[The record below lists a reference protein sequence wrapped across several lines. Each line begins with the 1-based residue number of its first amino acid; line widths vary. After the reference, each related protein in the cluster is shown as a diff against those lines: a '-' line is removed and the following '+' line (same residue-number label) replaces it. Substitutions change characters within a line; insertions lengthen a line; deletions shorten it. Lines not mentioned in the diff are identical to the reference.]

1 MSPAPAPIDLEV
13 VVSPMVDVTV
23 GGQFSPTTATILS
36 GPTEA
41 VLVDTLLLADDVE
54 RLGDRIE
61 ATGKKLTTIYVTHAH
76 FDHYFGLE
84 ALLARFP
91 DARGVALPSVV
102 DSIRATH
109 EPARELAKQWFA
121 GKALDCTVLPEA
133 LDGETIA
140 LDGHELRA
148 IEVGQGDIAHSTVL
162 YVPSIDAVVAGDVV
176 YNGVHQML
184 ANSGPEDWP
193 RWIASVDKIAALE
206 PKVVV
211 AGHKRPELPDD
222 DLAAIVDG
230 TRDYIQAF
238 IEELA
243 GAADTRTLVS
253 RMQERFPDHINPTA
267 LIVSATTAIKRK
279 QRAATSEVKA

>member
-1 MSPAPAPIDLEV
+1 MSPAPASIELEV

-61 ATGKKLTTIYVTHAH
+61 ATGKKLTTIYITHAH

-84 ALLARFP
+84 ALLERFP
-91 DARGVALPSVV
+91 DARAVALPSVV
-102 DSIRATH
+102 EAARATH
-109 EPARELAKQWFA
+109 EPTRQLAQQWFA
-121 GKALDCTVLPEA
+121 GKALDCTVLPDA
-133 LDGETIA
+133 LDGETIV
-140 LDGHELRA
+140 LDGHELHA
-148 IEVGQGDIAHSTVL
+148 IEVGQGDIAHSTIL
-162 YVPSIDAVVAGDVV
+162 HVPSIDAVVAGDVV

-193 RWIASVDKIAALE
+193 RWIESVDKIAALE

-243 GAADTRTLVS
+243 GAADTRTLVG

-279 QRAATSEVKA
+279 QRAAMSEVKA

>member
-61 ATGKKLTTIYVTHAH
+61 ATGKKLTTIYITHAH
-76 FDHYFGLE
+76 FDHYFGLQ
-84 ALLARFP
+84 ALLERFP
-91 DARGVALPSVV
+91 DAGAVALPSVV
-102 DSIRATH
+102 EAARATH
-109 EPARELAKQWFA
+109 EPTRELAKQWFA
-121 GKALDCTVLPEA
+121 GKALDCTVLPDA
-133 LDGETIA
+133 LDGETIV
-140 LDGHELRA
+140 LDGHELHA
-148 IEVGQGDIAHSTVL
+148 IEVGQGDIAHSTIL
-162 YVPSIDAVVAGDVV
+162 HVPSIDAVVAGDVV

-193 RWIASVDKIAALE
+193 RWIESVDKIAALE

-222 DLAAIVDG
+222 NIAAIVDG

-243 GAADTRTLVS
+243 GTGDTRTLVG

>member
-36 GPTEA
+36 GPTQA

-61 ATGKKLTTIYVTHAH
+61 ATGKKLTTIYITHAH

-84 ALLARFP
+84 ALLERFA

-102 DSIRATH
+102 EAVRATH

-121 GKALDCTVLPEA
+121 GKALDCTVLPDA
-133 LDGETIA
+133 LGGETIV
-140 LDGHELRA
+140 LDGHELHA
-148 IEVGQGDIAHSTVL
+148 IEVGQGDIAHSTIL
-162 YVPSIDAVVAGDVV
+162 HAPSIDAVVAGDVV

-184 ANSGPEDWP
+184 ANSGPDDWP
-193 RWIASVDKIAALE
+193 RWIESVDKIAALD

-211 AGHKRPELPDD
+211 AGHKRPELPNDD
-222 DLAAIVDG
+222 IAAIVDG
-230 TRDYIQAF
+230 TRNYLNAF

-243 GAADTRTLVS
+243 DAEDARELVS
-253 RMQERFPDHINPTA
+253 RMQERFPDHLNPTA
-267 LIVSATTAIKRK
+267 LIVSATTAVKRK

>member
-61 ATGKKLTTIYVTHAH
+61 ATGKKLTTIYITHAH

-84 ALLARFP
+84 ALLERFA
-91 DARGVALPSVV
+91 DARAVALPSVV
-102 DSIRATH
+102 EAARATH
-109 EPARELAKQWFA
+109 EPTRELATQWFA
-121 GKALDCTVLPEA
+121 GKALDCTVLPDA
-133 LDGETIA
+133 LDGETIV
-140 LDGHELRA
+140 LDGHELHA
-148 IEVGQGDIAHSTVL
+148 IEVGQGDIAHSTIL
-162 YVPSIDAVVAGDVV
+162 HVPSIDAVVAGDVV

-193 RWIASVDKIAALE
+193 RWIESVDMIAALH

-230 TRDYIQAF
+230 TRNYINAF

-243 GAADTRTLVS
+243 GAADARTLVD

-279 QRAATSEVKA
+279 QRAATSEAKA

>member
-1 MSPAPAPIDLEV
+1 MSAPIAPIDLEV

-36 GPTEA
+36 RPTEA

-61 ATGKKLTTIYVTHAH
+61 ATGKKLTTIYITHAH

-84 ALLARFP
+84 ALLERFP
-91 DARGVALPSVV
+91 DARAVALPSVV
-102 DSIRATH
+102 EAARATH
-109 EPARELAKQWFA
+109 EPTRELAKQWFA
-121 GKALDCTVLPEA
+121 GKALDCTVLPDA
-133 LDGETIA
+133 LDGETIV
-140 LDGHELRA
+140 LDGHELHA
-148 IEVGQGDIAHSTVL
+148 IEVGQGDIAHSTIL
-162 YVPSIDAVVAGDVV
+162 HVPSIDAVVAGDVV

-184 ANSGPEDWP
+184 ANSGPDDWP
-193 RWIASVDKIAALE
+193 RWIESVDKIAALE

-230 TRDYIQAF
+230 TRNYIQAF
-238 IEELA
+238 IEELD
-243 GAADTRTLVS
+243 GAADTRTLVG
-253 RMQERFPDHINPTA
+253 RMQERFPDHLNPTA
-267 LIVSATTAIKRK
+267 LIVSATTAVKRK

>member
-1 MSPAPAPIDLEV
+1 MSPAPAAIDLEV

-54 RLGDRIE
+54 RLGGRIE
-61 ATGKKLTTIYVTHAH
+61 ATGKKLTTIYITHAH

-84 ALLARFP
+84 ALLERFP
-91 DARGVALPSVV
+91 GARAVALPSVV
-102 DSIRATH
+102 EAARATH
-109 EPARELAKQWFA
+109 EPTRDLAKQWFA
-121 GKALDCTVLPEA
+121 GKALDCTVLPDA
-133 LDGETIA
+133 LDGDTIV
-140 LDGHELRA
+140 LDGHELHA
-148 IEVGQGDIAHSTVL
+148 IEVGQGDIPHSTIL
-162 YVPSIDAVVAGDVV
+162 HVPSIDAVVAGDVV

-184 ANSGPEDWP
+184 ANSGPDDWP
-193 RWIASVDKIAALE
+193 RWIESVDKIAALE

-222 DLAAIVDG
+222 DIAAIVDG
-230 TRDYIQAF
+230 TRNYINAF

-243 GAADTRTLVS
+243 ATGDTRILVG

-279 QRAATSEVKA
+279 QRAATSEVKG

>member
-61 ATGKKLTTIYVTHAH
+61 ATGKKLTTIYITHAH

-84 ALLARFP
+84 ALLERFP
-91 DARGVALPSVV
+91 GARAVALPSVV
-102 DSIRATH
+102 EAARATH
-109 EPARELAKQWFA
+109 EPTRELAKQWFA
-121 GKALDCTVLPEA
+121 GKALDCTVLPDA
-133 LDGETIA
+133 LDGETIV
-140 LDGHELRA
+140 LDDHELHA
-148 IEVGQGDIAHSTVL
+148 IEVGQGDIAHSTIL
-162 YVPSIDAVVAGDVV
+162 HVPSIDAVVAGDVV

-184 ANSGPEDWP
+184 ANSGPEEWP
-193 RWIASVDKIAALE
+193 RWIESVDKIAALE

-243 GAADTRTLVS
+243 GAADTRTLVG

-267 LIVSATTAIKRK
+267 LIVSATTAVKRK

>member
-1 MSPAPAPIDLEV
+1 MSQAAPIDLEV
-13 VVSPMVDVTV
+13 VVSPMVDLAI

-54 RLGDRIE
+54 RLGERIE
-61 ATGKKLTTIYVTHAH
+61 ATGKKLTTIYITHAH
-76 FDHYFGLE
+76 VDHYFGLE
-84 ALLARFP
+84 ALLERFP

-102 DSIRATH
+102 ESARATH
-109 EPARELAKQWFA
+109 EPTREQAKQWFA
-121 GKALDCTVLPEA
+121 GSALDCTVLPEA
-133 LDGETIA
+133 LDGETII
-140 LDGHELRA
+140 LDGHELHA
-148 IEVGQGDIAHSTVL
+148 IEVGQADIAPSTIL
-162 YVPSIDAVVAGDVV
+162 HVPALDAVVAGDVV

-184 ANSGPEDWP
+184 ALSGPDDWP
-193 RWIASVDKIAALE
+193 RWIESVDKIAALN

-238 IEELA
+238 IDELA
-243 GAADTRTLVS
+243 DAGDA
-253 RMQERFPDHINPTA
+253 PDE
-267 LIVSATTAIKRK
+267 LR
-279 QRAATSEVKA
+279 